1 MLPPRFCG
9 IKRNNRCGK
18 EGIAVP
24 TAYTEV
30 YRQTRG
36 GVHLLSRTRFA
47 TLKPK
52 RGERAQGTIPVP
64 GVDPPWD
71 LPAFVVRGAKDGPT
85 LAVTAGVHATEYAGI
100 AAAIHAGRTLDPQA
114 LRGTLIVVP
123 LVNTPGFYERTMYT
137 NPRDG
142 KNINRVFPGRA
153 RGSASERV
161 THFLTE
167 ELFEGADAYLDLHGG
182 DMVESLI
189 PFSLYQL
196 TGKEETDARS
206 AELAEALDLDYI
218 LAVPPDA
225 LRGGSYIAAA
235 ALGIPA
241 LIAEAGQQ
249 GIYDSAAE
257 ARHARGLGNVMIRL
271 GMLDGTEQR
280 YGIPKRLARFAWL
293 YADAQG
299 LFYPSVAVGDLVQSG
314 QTVGEVRDLFGKPL
328 QTLHA
333 DVSGPVLFLV
343 TALAVNKGNPL
354 MGLGTEEPGRSRA
367 G

>member
-1 MLPPRFCG
+1 M
-9 IKRNNRCGK
+9 
-18 EGIAVP
+18 
-24 TAYTEV
+24 
-30 YRQTRG
+30 
-36 GVHLLSRTRFA
+36 SRTRFA
-47 TLKPK
+47 GLKPK
-52 RGERAQGTIPVP
+52 RGERAQGIVPVP
-64 GVDPPWD
+64 GVDPAWE
-71 LPAFVVRGAKDGPT
+71 LPAFVIRGAKDGPT
-85 LAVTAGVHATEYAGI
+85 LAVTAGVHAAEYAGI
-100 AAAIHAGRTLDPQA
+100 AAAINAGRSLDPQA
-114 LRGTLIVVP
+114 LRGTVILVP
-123 LVNTPGFYERTMYT
+123 LVNTPGFYARAMYT

-153 RGSASERV
+153 DGSASERV

-167 ELFEGADAYLDLHGG
+167 QLFTGADAYLDLHGG
-182 DMVESLI
+182 DMIESLI

-196 TGKEETDARS
+196 TGSDEVDARS

-218 LAVPPDA
+218 LAVPSGA
-225 LRGGSYIAAA
+225 LQGGSYAAAA

-257 ARHARGLGNVMIRL
+257 ARHSRGVGNVMIRL
-271 GMLDGTEQR
+271 GMLEGTEQR

-293 YADAQG
+293 YAKTQG

-314 QTVGEVRDLFGKPL
+314 QTVGEVRDLFGELL
-328 QTLHA
+328 QTLRA
-333 DVSGPVLFLV
+333 EVSGPVLFLV

-354 MGLGTEEPGRSRA
+354 MGIGTEEPGRSRA

>member
-1 MLPPRFCG
+1 M
-9 IKRNNRCGK
+9 
-18 EGIAVP
+18 
-24 TAYTEV
+24 
-30 YRQTRG
+30 
-36 GVHLLSRTRFA
+36 SRTYFA
-47 TLKPK
+47 NLKPK
-52 RGERAQGTIPVP
+52 RGERAQGIVPVP
-64 GVDPPWD
+64 GVDPAWE
-71 LPAFVVRGAKDGPT
+71 LPAFVIRGAKDGPT
-85 LAVTAGVHATEYAGI
+85 FAVTAGVHAAEYAGI
-100 AAAIHAGRTLDPQA
+100 AAAINAGRTLDTQA
-114 LRGTLIVVP
+114 LRGTVIIVP

-153 RGSASERV
+153 DGSASERV

-167 ELFEGADAYLDLHGG
+167 ELFTGADAYLDLHGG
-182 DMVESLI
+182 DMIESLI

-196 TGKEETDARS
+196 TGKDAIDTRS

-218 LAVPPDA
+218 LAVPSGA
-225 LRGGSYIAAA
+225 LQGGSYGAAA
-235 ALGIPA
+235 VLGIPA

-257 ARHARGLGNVMIRL
+257 ARHSRGLGNVMIRL
-271 GMLDGTEQR
+271 GMLEGTEQR

-293 YADAQG
+293 YAEAQG

-314 QTVGEVRDLFGKPL
+314 QPVGEVRDLFGEPL
-328 QTLHA
+328 QMLRA
-333 DVSGPVLFLV
+333 EVSGPVLFLV